1 MLHLRSSCT
10 RPGTDSRGFKKS
22 WEKILESFFS
32 NLIFPVNRE
41 KANNHSE
48 AELGTGSEVA
58 LQLGGLRGSDGF
70 FLSFLCTFNQLF

>member
-1 MLHLRSSCT
+1 M
-10 RPGTDSRGFKKS
+10 

-32 NLIFPVNRE
+32 NLIFPVNKE
-41 KANNHSE
+41 KANNYSE